1 MSAPPASAIRGYE
14 LRQRLGAGGFGVV
27 YRAFQPAVDREVAIK
42 VILPDYANRPD
53 FIRRFEL
60 EAQLVARLEH
70 PHIVPLYDYWRE
82 PDGAY
87 LVMRFLRGGS
97 LRDALQHGPMTPE
110 AAERLLDQVAQAL
123 AVAHRQRVIHRDIK
137 PENILLDEDRNHY
150 LSDFGIA
157 KDLLHASD
165 ATGTGII
172 TGSPGYMSPEQALGR
187 QPVPQSDLYSLG
199 VVMYEVLTGRH
210 PFHGAAPAEQIARH
224 VVERLPSLR
233 SLQPGLP
240 EALED
245 VLQTVTAKRPEERY
259 PDARSFVSA
268 FRDAVSGRSAEVAS
282 FATRAAARNLVN
294 PYKGLRAFESADA
307 ADFFGREA
315 LTERLLERLAE
326 DARFLAVVGPSGSGK
341 SSVVK
346 AGLLPALRGC
356 RLPGSDRWF
365 VVEMV
370 PGTHPLDELE
380 VGLLRV
386 SADRPPSLMEQLR
399 RDERGLLR
407 AARLAVPA
415 ADGELLLVIDQFEE
429 LFTGHAD
436 RAEAEHL
443 LRILHAAALDAQS
456 RVRIVITL
464 RADFYDRP
472 LMHPDFGRLM
482 QLRTEVVLPLSE
494 AELAEAVRKPAERAG
509 AELEPGLVEAIVAD
523 VKEQPGALPML
534 QYALTELFERRDG
547 RMLTKAAYEATGRV
561 SGALARR
568 AEAVFASLDEAE
580 QGAARQLFLRLVMLG
595 EGTEDTRRRAMHA
608 ELKAL
613 DVDQQALD
621 TAVQAFGKSR
631 LLLFDRDPAT
641 RAPTLEVAHEAL
653 LREWRRLR
661 EWLDDS
667 RADVRMQRL
676 LGVAAREWTHADRD
690 ASFLLRGTR
699 LAQFEGWAS
708 GSSVALAQDE
718 RTYLEASSADRHAR
732 EAEEE
737 ARHQRELAAAQ
748 QLAEAERGRAAV
760 QTESAR
766 RLKRGAFGLA
776 GLALVAVVLAVAAF
790 QARSTAE
797 QERDNARRAAAVN
810 HSLVLAADAQ
820 KAFETGDTNLAL
832 TLALEAARLD
842 APPPEVLRT
851 LMGVAL
857 GPGTRAVFKGHSS
870 AVRSAAFSRDGRY
883 GVSGSCAQ
891 PDAKSTCSA
900 GEVIV
905 WDLATRA
912 EVRRFKVHAGWVN
925 AVAFG
930 ADGNSVLSAS
940 SDGTLL
946 LSAVDTGQM
955 LRRFEGHSGGVNAL
969 ALSRDGSAAASGA
982 DDGAVILWDVQTG
995 AVTRRLTGHRGPVT
1009 SVAFGPP
1016 CPRAAAPC
1024 RQTVL
1029 SGSADKNLM
1038 LWDAATGTALR
1049 TIAGHTDK
1057 VVGVAYLANGQRALS
1072 LSEDLSMRMWD
1083 LKTGSEMR
1091 REAFGTTPRS
1101 LVVTPDGRTAV
1112 KQYGPGVQL
1121 WDVDDWHQAQML
1133 MGHSATPGALAV
1145 SPDQRYALSGSDDK
1159 TLRLWNM
1166 KGQGEVFRLR
1176 SPNPFPVAVAVSR
1189 DGRHLLSGGIGGG
1202 ALWDVARAS
1211 LVRRFPMDYQVSPG
1225 AAALSPDGRY
1235 ALIGTTGS
1243 QMGKP
1248 DKTELKLF
1256 DVASGEVVRPLL
1268 GHKIPVRTVA
1278 FGPDGRVALTGSQGP
1293 DLAGGSRSLVGELI
1307 LWDVRTGQAIRRFDT
1322 TKDATS
1328 IAFSMDGRRA
1338 VTGSAGKPPYGPILW
1353 DVDTGKEVRHFEGHQ
1368 APVFAVAFG
1377 PGDRTV
1383 LSASGDAS
1391 VVQSDTETGAVVRRF
1406 TSHRGAVWALDISAD
1421 RRYVLSAGNDGAVIE
1436 WDLTT
1441 GEEVGR
1447 FVGHSAMVAS
1457 VAFASDGHGAFSA
1470 STDGTIIQWRVSG
1483 WSVKEL
1489 AAWARANRSLRELT
1503 CEERAQYRVEPLCP
1517 AGR

>member
-53 FIRRFEL
+53 FIRRFEF

-97 LRDALQHGPMTPE
+97 LRDALQHGPMTPQ
-110 AAERLLDQVAQAL
+110 AAERLVDQVAQAL
-123 AVAHRQRVIHRDIK
+123 AVAHRQQIIHRDIK

-157 KDLLHASD
+157 KDLLHASGG
-165 ATGTGII
+165 TGTGII
-172 TGSPGYMSPEQALGR
+172 TGSPGYMSPEQALGGP
-187 QPVPQSDLYSLG
+187 PVPQSDLYSLG

-240 EALED
+240 EALDD

-268 FRDAVSGRSAEVAS
+268 FRDAVSGRSAGVTS
-282 FATRAAARNLVN
+282 FATRAAARDLVN

-315 LTERLLERLAE
+315 LTERLVERLGE
-326 DARFLAVVGPSGSGK
+326 GARFLAVVGPSGSGK

-346 AGLLPALRGC
+346 AGLLPALRRG
-356 RLPGSDRWF
+356 RMPGSDRWF

-380 VGLLRV
+380 IGLLRV
-386 SADRPPSLMEQLR
+386 SADRPPSLMEQLQ

-494 AELAEAVRKPAERAG
+494 TELAEAVRKPAERAG

-547 RMLTKAAYEATGRV
+547 RVLTKAAYEATGRV

-568 AEAVFASLDEAE
+568 AEAVFAGLDEAE
-580 QGAARQLFLRLVMLG
+580 QVAARQLFLRLVMLG
-595 EGTEDTRRRAMHA
+595 EGTEDTRRRTMHA

-621 TAVQAFGKSR
+621 AAVQAFGRSR

-676 LGVAAREWTHADRD
+676 LGVAAREWMHAKRD

-708 GSSVALAQDE
+708 ASSVALAQDE
-718 RTYLEASSADRHAR
+718 RTYLEASSADRQAR

-737 ARHQRELAAAQ
+737 ARHRRELIAAQ
-748 QLAEAERGRAAV
+748 QLAEAERRRAAV
-760 QTESAR
+760 QAESAR
-766 RLKRGAFGLA
+766 RLRRGALGLA
-776 GLALVAVVLAVAAF
+776 GLALVAVVLAVVAF
-790 QARSTAE
+790 QARSTAQ

-820 KAFETGDTNLAL
+820 KTLETGDTDLAL
-832 TLALEAARLD
+832 TLAFEAARLE
-842 APPPEVLRT
+842 APPPEVTRT

-857 GPGTRAVFKGHSS
+857 GPGTRAVFKGHGS
-870 AVRSAAFSRDGRY
+870 AVRSVAFSRDGRY
-883 GVSGSCAQ
+883 GASGSCAQ
-891 PDAKSTCSA
+891 PGAKTTCSA
-900 GEVIV
+900 GELIV
-905 WDLATRA
+905 WDLSARA
-912 EVRRFKVHAGWVN
+912 ETHRFKVHAGWIN

-930 ADGNSVLSAS
+930 ADGKSVLSAS

-946 LSAVDTGQM
+946 LTDADTGQM

-969 ALSRDGSAAASGA
+969 AVSLDGSAAVSGA
-982 DDGAVILWDVQTG
+982 EDGAVILWDVRTG
-995 AVTRRLTGHRGPVT
+995 AVRRRLMGHKGAVT

-1016 CPRAAAPC
+1016 CPSSAAPC

-1029 SGSADKNLM
+1029 SGSADKNLI
-1038 LWDAATGTALR
+1038 LWDAAAGTPLR

-1057 VVGVAYLANGQRALS
+1057 VVGVAYLADGQRALS
-1072 LSEDLSMRMWD
+1072 VSEDLSMRMWD
-1083 LKTGSEMR
+1083 LQTGAETR

-1133 MGHSATPGALAV
+1133 TGHSAPPGALAV
-1145 SPDQRYALSGSDDK
+1145 SPDQRFVLSGSDDK

-1202 ALWDVARAS
+1202 ALWDVERAS
-1211 LVRRFPMDYQVSPG
+1211 LLRRFPMDYQVSPG

-1248 DKTELKLF
+1248 DKTELRLF
-1256 DVASGEVVRPLL
+1256 DVASGEVVRSLV

-1293 DLAGGSRSLVGELI
+1293 DLAGGSRNLVGELI
-1307 LWDVRTGQAIRRFDT
+1307 LWDVGTGQAIRRFDT
-1322 TKDATS
+1322 TKDSTS

-1338 VTGSAGKPPYGPILW
+1338 ITGSAGKPPFGPILW
-1353 DVDTGKEVRHFEGHQ
+1353 DVETGKEIRHFEGHQ
-1368 APVFAVAFG
+1368 VPVFAVAFG

-1391 VVQSDTETGAVVRRF
+1391 VSQSDTETGAVVRRF
-1406 TSHRGAVWALDISAD
+1406 TSHRSAVWALATSAD

-1441 GEEVGR
+1441 GEEVNR

-1457 VAFASDGHGAFSA
+1457 VVFASDGRSAFSV
-1470 STDGTIIQWRVSG
+1470 SSDGTIIQWRTAG
-1483 WSVKEL
+1483 WSVDQL
-1489 AAWARANRSLRELT
+1489 AAWAKNNRYRRELT

-1517 AGR
+1517 AGK